1 MDHERQVV
9 RSDTTSSPP
18 IFFEKGCDLL
28 SFERKH
34 VINESKME
42 KKQHKTMKNDWK
54 GRNSLGSGEM

>member
-28 SFERKH
+28 SFEWKH
-34 VINESKME
+34 VINGSKTE
-42 KKQHKTMKNDWK
+42 QEQHKAMKNDWK
-54 GRNSLGSGEM
+54 RKNSLGSGEM